1 MRVCADRSLGRGV
14 RLAVVLVMVFF
25 LATGALPVRA
35 AHPQPVEAQPAAS
48 TRFEG
53 YLKAMGPGKWLVGE
67 ITVIVHAQTIIVEKH
82 GRAQVG
88 AWVIVWGEWDEGGRV
103 RADLIQ
109 VDRAATRSGPIVQ
122 FSGMLRKIASNYWVI
137 EQTLIKVT
145 ENTLIRG
152 DPTVGALVWVVAE
165 QQGDLLVAIDIEVIA
180 RKPGAPPVEFEG
192 PIEAFGPKI
201 WQVGGH
207 QVILNEDTSVIGVPD
222 LDKNAEVQAIVEPDG
237 QLTALLIRVVDPA
250 AEARLSAMVAAI
262 DVETDGTQTW
272 EVIVFA
278 EKLWAD
284 PKVGTLHVDGNTMV
298 DESRAT
304 AQVGQWAEIRGVG
317 LGLDEYQADVIRL
330 ERPVPVNLEGELAV
344 APVETGGGSWWQI
357 NGWPVWWSSPG
368 SARAAT
374 AYAGDTVSLVGV
386 RLANGVIWA
395 KQVRPSPGQ
404 PR

>member
-1 MRVCADRSLGRGV
+1 VYAEKSPGRGA
-14 RLAVVLVMVFF
+14 RLVALLVMVLF
-25 LATGALPVRA
+25 LVTCALPVRA
-35 AHPQPVEAQPAAS
+35 AYPQPAEAQPAVS

-67 ITVIVHAQTIIVEKH
+67 ITAVVHAQTIVVEKR

-88 AWVIVWGEWDEGGRV
+88 AWVIVWGEWDEGGNV
-103 RADLIQ
+103 RADLIV

-152 DPTVGALVWVVAE
+152 DPTAGMLVWVVAE

-180 RKPGAPPVEFEG
+180 RKPGRPPVEFEG
-192 PIEAFGPKI
+192 PIEAWGPKV

-207 QVILNEDTSVIGVPD
+207 QVILTEDTLVIGTPAS
-222 LDKNAEVQAIVEPDG
+222 DKNAEVQATVEPDG

-250 AEARLSAMVAAI
+250 AEAKLSAMVAAI
-262 DVETDGTQTW
+262 DEEADGAQTW

-278 EKLWAD
+278 DKLWAD
-284 PKVGTLHVDGNTMV
+284 PKIGTLRVDGNTMV

-304 AQVGQWAEIRGVG
+304 AQVGQWAEVRGVG
-317 LGLDEYQADVIRL
+317 LGPDEYQADVIRL
-330 ERPVPVNLEGELAV
+330 ERPVPVNLEGELTA
-344 APVETGGGSWWQI
+344 APVLTGSGSWWQI
-357 NGWPVWWSSPG
+357 NGQPVWWASPE
-368 SARAAT
+368 SAKAAV
-374 AYAGDTVSLVGV
+374 YAGDTVSVIGV

-395 KQVRPSPGQ
+395 KQVRQSPGQ